1 MRRLWTPSFWGT
13 QSRTRQ
19 TTFEPTSTSCET
31 SQATS
36 ALAFRHNLQR
46 QFFQILPQLPTQI
59 FAFQRKLHRSFEE
72 TELVASIVASALV
85 EVGIQCLDNA
95 DDGVMSLSQWQGQ
108 FHA

>member
-1 MRRLWTPSFWGT
+1 MSV
-13 QSRTRQ
+13 
-19 TTFEPTSTSCET
+19 
-31 SQATS
+31 
-36 ALAFRHNLQR
+36 LAFRHNLQR

-72 TELVASIVASALV
+72 TELVASIVAAAFV

-95 DDGVMSLSQWQGQ
+95 NDGVMSLSQWQGQ